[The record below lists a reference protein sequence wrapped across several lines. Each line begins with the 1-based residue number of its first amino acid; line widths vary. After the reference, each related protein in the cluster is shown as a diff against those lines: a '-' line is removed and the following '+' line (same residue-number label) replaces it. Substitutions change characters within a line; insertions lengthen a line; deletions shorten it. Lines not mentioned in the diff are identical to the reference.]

1 MKRPNLE
8 LFFVGINSAILNL
21 KSVYMSTSISKYS
34 DTLLQNIKD
43 YNNTHKY
50 VSFEPNISLMGSII
64 NIPSSLGCIDRK
76 SVV

>member
-43 YNNTHKY
+43 YNHTHKY
-50 VSFEPNISLMGSII
+50 VSFEPK
-64 NIPSSLGCIDRK
+64 DRK
-76 SVV
+76 STRLNSSHG